1 MSTSRL
7 KSSIIVLGS
16 SSEDKVTLVAA
27 VSKDLTNKGYHA
39 GKIIKQ
45 VASIVGGGGGGRAD
59 FAQAG
64 GKKPAKLND
73 ALNAVPDIVSE
84 FENKKRAIHR

>member
-1 MSTSRL
+1 MSDVLRQRL

-45 VASIVGGGGGGRAD
+45 VASIVGGRRWW
-59 FAQAG
+59 
-64 GKKPAKLND
+64 K
-73 ALNAVPDIVSE
+73 S
-84 FENKKRAIHR
+84 